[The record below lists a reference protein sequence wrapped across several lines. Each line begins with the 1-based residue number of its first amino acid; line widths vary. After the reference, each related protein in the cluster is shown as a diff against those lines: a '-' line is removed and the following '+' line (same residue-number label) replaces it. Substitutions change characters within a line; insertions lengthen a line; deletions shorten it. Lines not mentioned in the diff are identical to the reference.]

1 MAVAYIVRSYPRLS
15 QTFILNEILAL
26 ERLGLRI
33 EIFGMTD
40 PGEPVV
46 QSGVGE
52 VRAPA
57 RYLDS
62 AVRRRL
68 WAIVAEHVRV
78 AARSPRRYAAT
89 AAYVLRRRDLDRGY
103 TTASR
108 FTCFVQAVYLARLI
122 GARNGATR
130 IAHIHSH
137 FAHDPTLTALL
148 VKRLTGVPYSFTAHA
163 RDLYQTPVRALAE
176 RVHEATAVVTCC
188 AANRRYLERAV
199 PAGRAKLELIH
210 HGVDV
215 RTFHPQVNGHG
226 PAAPLILSV
235 GRLVE
240 KKGFGDLIRACD
252 LLNRR
257 GVRFECV
264 IYGDGPLR
272 ERLLELIEQLG
283 LEADVR
289 LAGARPQAEL
299 TDELARATV
308 FALAPKVT
316 DDGDRDGIP
325 NVLVEAMA
333 CGLAVAS
340 TAAGGVP
347 ELVIHGRTGLLAAPG
362 DVAGIA
368 DNLAALIGRPALR
381 RRLGSHARKMVAE
394 GFDVEA
400 NARRLVPILTATE
413 GTG

>member
-1 MAVAYIVRSYPRLS
+1 MAVAYIMRSYPRLS

-26 ERLGLRI
+26 ERLGLEI

-40 PGEPVV
+40 PGEPIT
-46 QSGVGE
+46 QPGVGE
-52 VRAPA
+52 VRAPT

-62 AVRRRL
+62 SGRRRR
-68 WAIVAEHVRV
+68 WTVFAEHARL
-78 AARSPRRYAAT
+78 AARSPRRYATT
-89 AAYVLRRRDLDRGY
+89 AAYVLRRRELDRGY

-108 FTCFVQAVYLARLI
+108 FTCFLQAVHLARLI
-122 GARNGATR
+122 SERDGSARV
-130 IAHIHSH
+130 AHVHSH
-137 FAHDPTLTALL
+137 FAHDPTLIALL

-176 RVHEATAVVTCC
+176 RVSEATAVVTCC
-188 AANRRYLERAV
+188 AANRRYLERVA
-199 PAGRAKLELIH
+199 PTGRAKIELIH

-215 RTFHPQVNGHG
+215 NMFQPSADGHG
-226 PAAPLILSV
+226 SAVPLIVSV

-252 LLNRR
+252 LLRDR
-257 GVRFECV
+257 GHRFECV

-272 ERLLELIEQLG
+272 ERLLELIDQLG
-283 LEADVR
+283 LKGRVR
-289 LAGARPQAEL
+289 LAGARVQAEL
-299 TDELARATV
+299 VAELARATV
-308 FALAPKVT
+308 FALAPMVT

-333 CGLAVAS
+333 CGLPVAT

-347 ELVIHGRTGLLAAPG
+347 ELVIHGHTGLLATPG

-381 RRLGSHARKMVAE
+381 RRLGSRARTMVAE
-394 GFDVEA
+394 GFDMNA
-400 NARRLVPILTATE
+400 NARRLVPILTTSG

>member
-1 MAVAYIVRSYPRLS
+1 MAVAYIMRSYPRLS

-26 ERLGLRI
+26 ERLGLEI

-40 PGEPVV
+40 PGEPIT

-52 VRAPA
+52 VRAPT

-62 AVRRRL
+62 SGRRR
-68 WAIVAEHVRV
+68 WAVFAEHARL
-78 AARSPRRYAAT
+78 AARSPRRYATT
-89 AAYVLRRRDLDRGY
+89 AGYVLRRRDLDRGY

-108 FTCFVQAVYLARLI
+108 FTCFLQAVHLARLI
-122 GARNGATR
+122 GGRNGSAPR
-130 IAHIHSH
+130 VAHVHSH
-137 FAHDPTLTALL
+137 FAHDPTLIALL

-176 RVHEATAVVTCC
+176 RVSEATAVVTCC
-188 AANRRYLERAV
+188 GANRSYLERVA
-199 PAGRAKLELIH
+199 PKGRAKIELIH

-215 RTFHPQVNGHG
+215 STFQPSADGHG
-226 PAAPLILSV
+226 SAVPLIVSV

-252 LLNRR
+252 LLSDR
-257 GVRFECV
+257 GHRFECV

-272 ERLLELIEQLG
+272 ERLLELIDQLG
-283 LEADVR
+283 LEGRVR
-289 LAGARPQAEL
+289 LAGARAQAEL
-299 TDELARATV
+299 VAELARATV
-308 FALAPKVT
+308 FALAPMVT

-333 CGLAVAS
+333 CGLAVAT

-362 DVAGIA
+362 DVAAIA

-381 RRLGSHARKMVAE
+381 RRLGSRARKMVAE
-394 GFDVEA
+394 GFDVDA
-400 NARRLVPILTATE
+400 NARRLVPILTTSG